1 MATINPTDDGWA
13 GKQGAGDLS
22 WATIRAAAG
31 SIKQAQADVSS
42 EAVAIRMGT
51 ASGWD
56 LMRRAMFVVNATSVS
71 GTIISAKIRLY
82 VNSKTETLASQSLV
96 LTNGGPAS
104 TAIAASDYEANV
116 SNTTIWGDSV
126 ALSSV
131 TTSAYNE
138 WNFNATGIAGLQA
151 QIGSNFKFQL
161 RFESERADS
170 EPGGFSAGKLA
181 NMNWNFGNAAS
192 NKSEFVITTT
202 NAGQRRT
209 YTYFM

>member
-1 MATINPTDDGWA
+1 M
-13 GKQGAGDLS
+13 
-22 WATIRAAAG
+22 
-31 SIKQAQADVSS
+31 V
-42 EAVAIRMGT
+42 E
-51 ASGWD
+51 
-56 LMRRAMFVVNATSVS
+56 
-71 GTIISAKIRLY
+71 
-82 VNSKTETLASQSLV
+82 
-96 LTNGGPAS
+96 PAS

-170 EPGGFSAGKLA
+170 EPGGFSAGKPA
-181 NMNWNFGNAAS
+181 NMN
-192 NKSEFVITTT
+192 
-202 NAGQRRT
+202 
-209 YTYFM
+209 